1 MKLITRTGNDVNC
14 YYCPKCTTHIY
25 HHQTVMGPDTVI
37 ARTGIPV
44 EARKKFPVA
53 AEIYGKDKL
62 SWEPKIAETFD
73 VLPPS

>member
-1 MKLITRTGNDVNC
+1 VNC
-14 YYCPKCTTHIY
+14 YYCPHCTSHIY
-25 HHQTVMGPDTVI
+25 HHQEVMGRDTIVL
-37 ARTGIPV
+37 RTALLPKG
-44 EARKKFPVA
+44 RKEFPVA